1 MMTTLFDITGDDIAQ
16 LNDANLRSL
25 IGLLCEADYRLAGLP
40 TKGITWGG
48 HQDARDGGLD
58 VVVRDDVPPPRKSFV
73 PRSVTGFQVK
83 KPDMRPAEIRKEMRP
98 GDVLREEI
106 KALMRDGG
114 AYIIVSSGSSTTDR
128 ALKNRIGAM
137 KEAVANENDHQD
149 FHLDFLDRGRVATWV
164 RMHPS
169 LILWVR
175 NKIGRN
181 LKGWRPYENWAK
193 SPGGIDE
200 EYLLDSKLRLHD
212 DTKSAKEW
220 MSVEDGLLKLR
231 AALSAPGTSVRLAG
245 LSGVGKTRLVQAL
258 FDERVG
264 KQALNPSQ
272 ALYTD
277 MSDSPDPDPRT
288 FAEQF
293 IADKT
298 RAILIVDNCP
308 PDLHRRL
315 TQTCS
320 GSHSTVSMLT
330 VEYDVR
336 DDLPDETSVFRLEPA
351 SEEIIEEL
359 IRKRFPHI
367 SQIDARTIANFSG
380 GNARVAIALANTV
393 RTGET
398 LSGFRDEELFERL
411 FRQRHDSDEYL
422 LISAEA
428 CSLVYSFEGKD
439 ANSEKSE
446 LKFLASLIGKPV
458 ADFYRDVRVL
468 KDRELVQ
475 SRDAWRAV
483 LPHAIANRL
492 AKLALESIPKDN
504 LVQAFL
510 NSGSE
515 RLIKSFTRRL
525 SYLHDCD
532 TAIEIV
538 NDWLTPDGWIGKANG
553 NLNGFEM
560 EVFKNIAPVSP
571 EKALEAIERA
581 ANESEGSWFT
591 SRRNTHYYEFV
602 WLLRHLAYD
611 PALFDRSVNLMCRF
625 ALSEIPKGMNESV
638 RNLLK
643 SLFYIYLSGTHAPI
657 EARAKIIGELVDS
670 DDQNKQELGLV
681 FLDAALKAWDFTSM
695 HHSGFGARLRDYGYH
710 PKILT
715 EVTHWFETFIGICTR
730 LALSDRLIAKQARKI
745 LADNLQGLWTKGYVL
760 EALEN
765 SARHIHAKQA
775 WNEGWIAVRG
785 IIKRDNK
792 NFNEKIIERLHR
804 LEKLL
809 KPNDLLEQ
817 ARTFAL
823 SGQHHAFD
831 LEDDLDDEEDA
842 LSDWRRTDEITME
855 LGAKVA
861 QEAETLTALLPEL
874 VSTENKRL
882 YSFGR
887 GLAEGCHSKQELWE
901 TLRSQLEITPLER
914 RKIEVLLGFLS
925 ACAKS
930 DHEFYHSTLDGLISD
945 PLLGEWFPYF
955 QMTSTIDE
963 RGIQRLQKALDVGI
977 ARTHTFQNL
986 AWGRAHEAINDDE
999 LADLLRK
1006 LLTKEDGVYVVIEIL
1021 RMRFFRQ
1028 EGESPKYSSN
1038 LIAAARET
1046 LSMYLSYGECK
1057 HNRLDHDLA
1066 TIASVCLNGDEG
1078 KSAAIEVCRLL
1089 AEAISDNRIYA
1100 FDHPDLLSN
1109 LARAQPLVFLDAFLE
1124 SAVIEDDHRRRMF
1137 SGDFEWRNN
1146 PINEISDDDLIR
1158 WCDLDPVNR
1167 CPLIASAIQAFSESE
1182 VTGWVAW
1189 KPFVNSLFEKAP
1201 DLGAVLE
1208 RLAENIRPTVNSG
1221 SRADILQKRSVL
1233 FQSLFQ
1239 HDNAE
1244 ISAWAKRQYAT
1255 LLEEIKWY
1263 RDWEDRLNRMRD
1275 ESFE

>member
-1 MMTTLFDITGDDIAQ
+1 MTTLLDITGDDIAQ
-16 LNDANLRSL
+16 LNDADLRSL
-25 IGLLCEADYRLAGLP
+25 IGQLCEADYRSASLP
-40 TKGITWGG
+40 TKGIIWGG
-48 HQDARDGGLD
+48 HQDAPDGGLD
-58 VVVRDDVPPPRKSFV
+58 VVVRGDVPPPHKSFV
-73 PRSVTGFQVK
+73 PRSATGFQVK
-83 KPDMRPAEIRKEMRP
+83 KPDMPRTAILNEMRP
-98 GDVLREEI
+98 GGVLREEI

-114 AYIIVSSGSSTTDR
+114 AYIIVSSSGSTTDKVLR
-128 ALKNRIGAM
+128 NRINAM
-137 KEAVANENDHQD
+137 KEAVADEKDHQN
-149 FHLDFLDRGRVATWV
+149 FHMDFLDRGRVATWV
-164 RMHPS
+164 RIHPS

-193 SPGGIDE
+193 APGGIDE
-200 EYLLDSKLRLHD
+200 EYLLDGDLRLYD
-212 DTKSAKEW
+212 VTKSAEQG

-245 LSGVGKTRLVQAL
+245 LSGVGKTRLAQAL

-272 ALYTD
+272 AFYTD
-277 MSDSPDPDPRT
+277 MSVSPDPDPRT
-288 FAEQF
+288 FAEQL

-308 PDLHRRL
+308 PDLHRRF
-315 TQTCS
+315 TQICS
-320 GSHSTVSMLT
+320 GSHITVSLLT

-351 SEEIIEEL
+351 SEEIIEQL

-367 SQIDARTIANFSG
+367 SQIDARTIAAFSG

-393 RTGET
+393 QTGET

-411 FRQRHDSDEYL
+411 FRQRHDSNEDL

-428 CSLVYSFEGKD
+428 CSLVYSFEGTD

-446 LKFLASLIGKPV
+446 LKFLASLIDKSG
-458 ADFYRDVRVL
+458 AELYRDVKRL
-468 KDRELVQ
+468 KDRDLVQ
-475 SRDAWRAV
+475 SRDIWRAV

-492 AKLALESIPKDN
+492 AKRALESIPKDN

-510 NSGSE
+510 CNGSE

-525 SYLHDCD
+525 NYLHDCD

-538 NDWLTPDGWIGKANG
+538 NDWLAPDGWIGKANS
-553 NLNGFEM
+553 NLNAFGM

-571 EKALEAIERA
+571 EKALEAIEHA
-581 ANESEGSWFT
+581 ANENEGSWFT

-602 WLLRHLAYD
+602 WLLQHLAYD
-611 PALFDRSVNLMCRF
+611 PALFDRSVTLMCRF
-625 ALSEIPKGMNESV
+625 ALSEIPEGMNDSV

-643 SLFYIYLSGTHAPI
+643 SLFYIYLSGTHAPV
-657 EARAKIIGELVDS
+657 EARAKIIEELVDS

-681 FLDAALKAWDFTSM
+681 FLDAALKTWDFSSM
-695 HHSGFGARLRDYGYH
+695 HEFGFGARPRDYGFH
-710 PKILT
+710 PKNRT
-715 EVTHWFETFIGICTR
+715 EVTHWFDTFIGICTR
-730 LALSDRLIAKQARKI
+730 LALSDRPIAKQARKI
-745 LADNLQGLWTKGYVL
+745 LADNLQGLWTTGCVF

-765 SARHIHAKQA
+765 SARHIQAKQA
-775 WNEGWIAVRG
+775 WNEGWIAVRR
-785 IIKRDNK
+785 IIRRDSK
-792 NFNEKIIERLHR
+792 NFNEEIIARLNR
-804 LEKLL
+804 LEILL

-831 LEDDLDDEEDA
+831 LEDDFDDEEDA
-842 LSDWRRTDEITME
+842 LSGWRRTDEITME

-861 QEAETLTALLPEL
+861 QEAGMLTALLPEL

-901 TLRSQLEITPLER
+901 ALRSQLETTPPEKRHIL
-914 RKIEVLLGFLS
+914 VLRGFLS
-925 ACAKS
+925 ACAEN
-930 DHEFYHSTLDGLISD
+930 DPDFYHSTLDGLISD
-945 PLLGEWFPYF
+945 PLLGEWFPLF
-955 QMTSTIDE
+955 QITSTIDE
-963 RGIQRLQKALDVGI
+963 RGVQRLQQALDVGI
-977 ARTHTFQNL
+977 ARIHTFQDL
-986 AWGRAHEAINDDE
+986 AWGRAHEAINDDD
-999 LADLLRK
+999 LAGLLRK
-1006 LLTKEDGVYVVIEIL
+1006 LLTKEDGIYTAIEIL
-1021 RMRFFRQ
+1021 RMRFIRK
-1028 EGESPKYSSN
+1028 EGESPKYSSS
-1038 LIAAARET
+1038 LIASARET
-1046 LSMYLSYGECK
+1046 LSMYLSHGECK

-1066 TIASVCLNGDEG
+1066 TIASVCLNGEDG
-1078 KSAAIEVCRLL
+1078 KCAAIEVCHRL
-1089 AEAISDNRIYA
+1089 AEAIGDNLIYA
-1100 FDHPDLLSN
+1100 FNHANLLSN
-1109 LARAQPLVFLDAFLE
+1109 LARAQPLVFLDAFLG
-1124 SAVIEDDHRRRMF
+1124 SDGIRDNNRRRMF
-1137 SGDFEWRNN
+1137 SGDIEWRNN

-1167 CPLIASAIQAFSESE
+1167 CPLIAVAIQAFSESE
-1182 VTGWVAW
+1182 VTGRVAW

-1201 DLGAVLE
+1201 DIGAVLE
-1208 RLAENIRPTVNSG
+1208 RLAENIRPTINSG

-1244 ISAWAKRQYAT
+1244 ISAWAKRQYAN
-1255 LLEEIKWY
+1255 LQEEIKSQ
-1263 RDWEDRLNRMRD
+1263 RDWEDRLNRRRD